1 MPHSSNTIQFAELL
15 VSLAQEIPLQQARLD
30 ADFLARFESFAPLLL
45 AAKKEGCEDLVRTI
59 APLMMTFNEVEI
71 KTAFHLARSREKQFA
86 LSLRLLNLGYNR
98 RYAYADFTHSHLEI
112 KVQRNPLSPEN
123 SSARKTLD

>member
-1 MPHSSNTIQFAELL
+1 MPHSFNTIELAELL
-15 VSLAQEIPLQQARLD
+15 TSLAQEIPLQQARLD
-30 ADFLARFESFAPLLL
+30 ADFLARFEGFAPLLQ
-45 AAKKEGCEDLVRTI
+45 AAIEEGYEDLARMIT
-59 APLMMTFNEVEI
+59 PMMMTFNEVEI

-86 LSLRLLNLGYNR
+86 LSLRPLNLGYNR
-98 RYAYADFTHSHLEI
+98 RYAYADFTRSHLEI